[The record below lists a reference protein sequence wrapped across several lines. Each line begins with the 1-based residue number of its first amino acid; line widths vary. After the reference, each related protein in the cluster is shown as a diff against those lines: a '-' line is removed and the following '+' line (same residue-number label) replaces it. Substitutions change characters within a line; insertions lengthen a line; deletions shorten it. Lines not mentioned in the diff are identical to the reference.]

1 MTYSTPMPTSGN
13 SSDHTDKQE
22 LGSIEIDKVSIIFGQ
37 GENAFFAV
45 DRVSARIESGEFVC
59 ILGPSGCGKSTLLNA
74 IAGFEIPSEGVV
86 RIDGNDIDGPGADR
100 SMVFQTASLFPWKSV
115 RGNVAFGPRM
125 LGTSDREAFEIADE
139 LLETV
144 GLAGFADAKPQTLSG
159 GMQQR
164 VAIARALA
172 NRPNI
177 LLMDEPFGALDAQT
191 RLMMQENL
199 LKIWNDFNTTIV
211 FVTHDIDEAIFL
223 SDRILVMS
231 ASPGRIVQE
240 LDVSL
245 GRPRDTNIVVDPS
258 YAEFKKS
265 CMDVIRTESLRAFEQ
280 QMDRVK

>member
-1 MTYSTPMPTSGN
+1 MTYSTQMPTSGN

>member
-1 MTYSTPMPTSGN
+1 MTYSAPNTKTAESLNGAKMQKPGN
-13 SSDHTDKQE
+13 ID
-22 LGSIEIDKVSIIFGQ
+22 IDKVSIIFGE
-37 GENAFFAV
+37 GESTFIAV
-45 DRVSARIESGEFVC
+45 DRVSAHIESGEFVC
-59 ILGPSGCGKSTLLNA
+59 ILGPSGCGKSTLLNV
-74 IAGFEIPSEGVV
+74 IAGFEAPSEGAV
-86 RIDGNDIDGPGADR
+86 RIDGRTVDGPGADR

-125 LGTSDREAFEIADE
+125 LGTSDSEAFEIADE

-144 GLAGFADAKPQTLSG
+144 GLAAFADAKPQTLSG

-199 LKIWNDFNTTIV
+199 LKIWKDFNTTIV

-223 SDRILVMS
+223 SDRIFVMS

-240 LDVSL
+240 LEVTL
-245 GRPRDTNIVVDPS
+245 GRPRATDIVVDPA
-258 YAEFKKS
+258 YAELKRS
-265 CMDVIRTESLRAFEQ
+265 CMDTIRTESLRAFEQ
-280 QMDRVK
+280 QMDRAK

>member
-1 MTYSTPMPTSGN
+1 MTYSTPMPTSEN

-22 LGSIEIDKVSIIFGQ
+22 LGSIEIDKVSIIFGE